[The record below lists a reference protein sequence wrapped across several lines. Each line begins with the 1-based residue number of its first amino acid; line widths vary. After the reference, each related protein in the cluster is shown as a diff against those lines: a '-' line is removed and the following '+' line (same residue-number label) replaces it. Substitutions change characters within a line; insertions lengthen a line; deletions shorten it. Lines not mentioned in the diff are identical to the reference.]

1 MFSVDL
7 AGVSFLKTNQKR
19 KWFFQK
25 LAIIFN
31 SSLSKNTQ
39 EEMNN
44 SEDEDPQKADI
55 CFGLSQWHRKP
66 LNLHFSRNIFW
77 MPVSATIT
85 ETPLSYSSL
94 KKTSSV
100 TLTVYNAWANYMYV
114 A

>member
-25 LAIIFN
+25 LAIVYN

-44 SEDEDPQKADI
+44 SEDEDP
-55 CFGLSQWHRKP
+55 
-66 LNLHFSRNIFW
+66 
-77 MPVSATIT
+77 
-85 ETPLSYSSL
+85 
-94 KKTSSV
+94 
-100 TLTVYNAWANYMYV
+100 
-114 A
+114 